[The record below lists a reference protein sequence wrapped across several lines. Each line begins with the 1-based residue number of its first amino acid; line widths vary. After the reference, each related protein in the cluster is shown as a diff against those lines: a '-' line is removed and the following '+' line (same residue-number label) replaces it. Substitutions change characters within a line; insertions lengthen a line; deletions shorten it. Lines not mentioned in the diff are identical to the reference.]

1 MEYGMVPK
9 IDQFSDNKALEIQ
22 KVQPS
27 SKSSEVTVKDNLQE
41 IQQLAIEKENEVSQ
55 TKKVENDTSS
65 SNKYEVVLSNT
76 NFGYNDSSKDFYV
89 KVERGNAENQ
99 YPTEEMMRVKAYLL
113 NQDSASWFKSQV
125 RIITW
130 LLLHRL
136 I

>member
-1 MEYGMVPK
+1 MEYGLMPK

-22 KVQPS
+22 KVQS
-27 SKSSEVTVKDNLQE
+27 STKSSETKSKDELQQ
-41 IQQLAIEKENEVSQ
+41 IQEAAITKEKEVSQ

-89 KVERGNAENQ
+89 KVERGSAENQ
-99 YPTEEMMRVKAYLL
+99 YPTEDMMKIKAYLL

-125 RIITW
+125 RVITW

>member
-1 MEYGMVPK
+1 MEYGLMPK

-22 KVQPS
+22 KVQS
-27 SKSSEVTVKDNLQE
+27 STKSSETKSKDELQQ
-41 IQQLAIEKENEVSQ
+41 IQEAAITKEKEVSQ

-76 NFGYNDSSKDFYV
+76 NFGFNDASKDFYV

-99 YPTEEMMRVKAYLL
+99 YPTEDMMKIKAYLL
-113 NQDSASWFKSQV
+113 NQDSASWFNNQV
-125 RIITW
+125 KVITW
-130 LLLHRL
+130 LLLHYL